1 MSDREDDPTP
11 PVLPQNSQP
20 YPRSTGAGRWVFMFL
35 FLTLAGILLLGG
47 WFVSSVG
54 EAMDSLAVPTDL
66 YTETIVRSG
75 DTEERIAIVPVTGVI
90 TSYGLSAE
98 QNMVTRIKKQF
109 DLAAADERIKAVVL
123 RIDSPGGEVLASDEI
138 HNAIVEFQT
147 DTGKPVIASMGGM
160 AASGGYYVA
169 APCRLIVA
177 NKLTITGSIGV
188 IMQSINFHGLMDK
201 VGVQAVTFKSG
212 ANKDMLSPF
221 NPPEATSEEQQ
232 KILQDFID
240 STYEQFASIVETGRE
255 KKGHRD
261 TKHATELVADWKDYA
276 DGRILTGAQ
285 ALEHGMVDKLGNLDA
300 AIRLAE
306 DVTGIPTDTARLV
319 RHDPPVNY
327 LGLFSLFTKSSTPP
341 AGSTVKVDL
350 GLTPISLRPGLPYYI
365 APHLFAQ

>member
-1 MSDREDDPTP
+1 M
-11 PVLPQNSQP
+11 
-20 YPRSTGAGRWVFMFL
+20 
-35 FLTLAGILLLGG
+35 GG
-47 WFVSSVG
+47 WFLSSIG
-54 EAMDSLAVPTDL
+54 EAMDSLAAPTDL

-75 DTEERIAIVPVTGVI
+75 DTAQRIAIVPVTGVI

-109 DLAAADERIKAVVL
+109 DLAAADERIKSVVL

-188 IMQSINFHGLMDK
+188 IMQSMNLHGLMDK
-201 VGVQAVTFKSG
+201 VGVKAVTYKNKSG
-212 ANKDMLSPF
+212 TNKDMLSPF
-221 NPPEATSEEQQ
+221 NPPDATSEEQD
-232 KILQDFID
+232 KIVQEFID
-240 STYEQFASIVETGRE
+240 STYEQFAAIVEDGRAKE
-255 KKGHRD
+255 GGRA
-261 TKHATELVADWKDYA
+261 TKHAKELAADWKDYA

-319 RHDPPVNY
+319 RHDPPVDI

-350 GLTPISLRPGLPYYI
+350 GLNPISLRPGLPYYI